1 MLVLLAGLG
10 PTASIGLTSKSV
22 VTQNNPS
29 TFHKKKII
37 KKHKPSYGLTLNIYP
52 KVI

>member
-10 PTASIGLTSKSV
+10 PTASIGLASKSV

-29 TFHKKKII
+29 TFHKKKEN
-37 KKHKPSYGLTLNIYP
+37 KNPSYGLTLNIYP

>member
-10 PTASIGLTSKSV
+10 PTASIGLASKSV

-29 TFHKKKII
+29 TFYKKK
-37 KKHKPSYGLTLNIYP
+37 KKKPSYGLTLNIYP